1 MEIVCAD
8 FLDEASLHQK
18 TKNISSLV
26 LEQRADAG
34 CVRHGKRIAMSEASV
49 YGHLVASHLLGGHT
63 GSLISVQAEDAL
75 LILRELGGLYP
86 SHIVASWKP
95 HDDLV
100 PFHFLTFED
109 GLDFDDSFVPVRV
122 VLGDA
127 LRGGRLWRSPP
138 MNTCDASADYKV
150 RGVQPVLQLS
160 IGDLV
165 FSLVDERFACAA
177 LRRRCHVA
185 SDNPMP

>member
-75 LILRELGGLYP
+75 LILRELGGVYP

-100 PFHFLTFED
+100 PFDLRTFED
-109 GLDFDDSFVPVRV
+109 GLDFDDGFVPVRI

-127 LRGGRLWRSPP
+127 LR
-138 MNTCDASADYKV
+138 NA
-150 RGVQPVLQLS
+150 
-160 IGDLV
+160 
-165 FSLVDERFACAA
+165 
-177 LRRRCHVA
+177 
-185 SDNPMP
+185 

>member
-26 LEQRADAG
+26 LEQRGDAG
-34 CVRHGKRIAMSEASV
+34 CVGEGKRIAMSEASV
-49 YGHLVASHLLGGHT
+49 YGHLVAFHLLGGHT

-75 LILRELGGLYP
+75 LILRELGGVYP

-100 PFHFLTFED
+100 PFDLRTFED

-122 VLGDA
+122 VFGDA

-138 MNTCDASADYKV
+138 MNSCDASDDYKV
-150 RGVQPVLQLS
+150 RVVQPCLHLL

-165 FSLVDERFACAA
+165 LSLVDERFACPC
-177 LRRRCHVA
+177 RRGRCHVA